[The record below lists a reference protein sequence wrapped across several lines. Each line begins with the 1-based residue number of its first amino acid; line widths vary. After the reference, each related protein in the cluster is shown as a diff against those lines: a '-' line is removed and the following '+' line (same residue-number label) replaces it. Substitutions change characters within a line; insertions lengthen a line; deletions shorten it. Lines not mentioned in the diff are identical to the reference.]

1 MPDSSRDRLSAGR
14 PSPTDL
20 ALRLE
25 PIPVPD
31 LPVPTDG
38 WRVEFLARG
47 ERVVARL
54 RLASQGQGPA
64 PLALFLH
71 DQAEPGPDG
80 DKLDLL
86 QAGAA
91 ILELNW
97 PLMGARRSPKMS
109 EQLVASLAQERK
121 GGTAALLARQFAA
134 QAIHEFSCLLAV
146 ADEIEAIDAHRILR
160 VDLTL
165 SLENSVP
172 GSDPS
177 PIQPAVRKVLEAKTG
192 ELEPTQACA
201 AVEEYISQFVD

>member
-1 MPDSSRDRLSAGR
+1 MPASSRDRLSAGR
-14 PSPTDL
+14 PSQTDL

-47 ERVVARL
+47 ERVAARL
-54 RLASQGQGPA
+54 RVASQGQGPA

-71 DQAEPGPDG
+71 DQAEPGPDV
-80 DKLDLL
+80 DTLDLL

-97 PLMGARRSPKMS
+97 PLMGTRRSPKMS
-109 EQLVASLAQERK
+109 EQLVAGLSQEAK
-121 GGTAALLARQFAA
+121 GGTAALLVRQFAA

-146 ADEIEAIDAHRILR
+146 ADEIEAIDAR
-160 VDLTL
+160 VDLTINL
-165 SLENSVP
+165 QNSAPAP
-172 GSDPS
+172 GPGNEPS
-177 PIQPAVRKVLEAKTG
+177 PAQPGVRRVLEPEAG
-192 ELEPTQACA
+192 ALEPAQACA
-201 AVEEYISQFVD
+201 TLDEYLSQFVD